1 MCSLP
6 SRGNTSNSARA
17 EREKRDGKCNKQLTG
32 DDFMKYVKSKKKL
45 GIRFIFRVIQWCGN
59 ERKKKNTFNYTPKI
73 FFFNVLEY
81 PRQISILETLNVVK
95 IPYLFR
101 EKNDLLHGVGMTKKI
116 VKEQHSI
123 KELIFFIL
131 THVNA
136 LFLILKTDKTNQ
148 PTNNN
153 ITLSSWIERYS
164 LEKICLYVDSLEWP
178 SL

>member
-1 MCSLP
+1 
-6 SRGNTSNSARA
+6 
-17 EREKRDGKCNKQLTG
+17 
-32 DDFMKYVKSKKKL
+32 MK
-45 GIRFIFRVIQWCGN
+45 

-153 ITLSSWIERYS
+153 ITLSS
-164 LEKICLYVDSLEWP
+164 
-178 SL
+178 

>member
-1 MCSLP
+1 MK
-6 SRGNTSNSARA
+6 
-17 EREKRDGKCNKQLTG
+17 EKKRTLSTILQ
-32 DDFMKYVKSKKKL
+32 
-45 GIRFIFRVIQWCGN
+45 R
-59 ERKKKNTFNYTPKI
+59 

-153 ITLSSWIERYS
+153 ITLSS
-164 LEKICLYVDSLEWP
+164 
-178 SL
+178 

>member
-1 MCSLP
+1 
-6 SRGNTSNSARA
+6 
-17 EREKRDGKCNKQLTG
+17 
-32 DDFMKYVKSKKKL
+32 MKYVKSKKKL

-59 ERKKKNTFNYTPKI
+59 ERGKKKNRTVSTI
-73 FFFNVLEY
+73 LQRFFFNVLEY

-101 EKNDLLHGVGMTKKI
+101 EKNELLHGVSITKKI
-116 VKEQHSI
+116 VKGQHSI

-153 ITLSSWIERYS
+153 IILSS
-164 LEKICLYVDSLEWP
+164 
-178 SL
+178 